1 MAYELNE
8 GQGSL
13 FSNSYKEKPSQP
25 DVKGTILLDG
35 VLYELAGWVKESA
48 NGIEFTSLRGK
59 RKETNSGGGS
69 SAQPQGGSSADNSVP
84 F

>member
-35 VLYELAGWVKESA
+35 VLYELAGWTKESA
-48 NGIEFTSLRGK
+48 NGNQFTSLSGK
-59 RKETNSGGGS
+59 RKEATAYGNSPVNS
-69 SAQPQGGSSADNSVP
+69 QPAGDVP